1 MAWILF
7 LLSLA
12 GAWLAWN
19 VLRPSYSPARRAVVS
34 FLLGWLVGELG
45 LHHAI
50 LWTVMALVLAAN
62 GALESFVGQ
71 LGFLIT
77 IGTVFALV
85 YAWRLSFE
93 ASPAVERGLCEGLGP
108 DYRKEILPEVSA
120 RHRSDID
127 WWRVA
132 LPFFYRHPDVARV
145 RDIRYRRIRGVNL
158 HLDVWHHRSRP
169 KNAPVL
175 FEIHGGGW
183 IVGSK
188 NEQGIPMMVRMASQG
203 WVCVSA
209 NYRLSPH
216 ATWPDHLVDLKYAL
230 KWIKD
235 NVAEYGGDPEFIV
248 VVGQSAGGHL
258 ASMVA
263 LTADEPSL
271 QPGLE
276 GVDLSVEG
284 CISFYG
290 VYDFT
295 DRRGIYRNEGLK
307 EVLEEKVMKA
317 SLEEDRAAY
326 EQASPLTHIDPDTPP
341 FLVIHSDCDTLVPVD
356 EARRFVEDLRAV
368 TKNAIVY
375 IEIKGA
381 QHAWEIFHSVR
392 SELTLSG
399 IERFLGWLHSKHLA
413 KRAPEPATETPQAA
427 AG

>member
-1 MAWILF
+1 MSWLLF
-7 LLSLA
+7 LLSLV

-19 VLRPSYSPARRAVVS
+19 VHRPSYTPARNAVLS
-34 FLLGWLVGELG
+34 FFLGWLVGELG

-50 LWTVMALVLAAN
+50 LWSVVTLWLVAN
-62 GALESFVGQ
+62 GAAESFVGQ
-71 LGFLIT
+71 VGLLISLGT
-77 IGTVFALV
+77 IVALV
-85 YAWRLSFE
+85 VGWLQSF
-93 ASPAVERGLCEGLGP
+93 AAGPAVERGLCDGLGP
-108 DYRKEILPEVSA
+108 DYRKEIQPEIAA
-120 RHRSDID
+120 RHREQID
-127 WWRVA
+127 WWHVA
-132 LPFFYRHPDVARV
+132 LPFRFRHPDVARV

-183 IVGSK
+183 VVGSK
-188 NEQGIPMMVRMASQG
+188 NEQGIPMMVRMAAQG

-216 ATWPDHLVDLKYAL
+216 GTWPDHLVDLKYAL

-235 NVAEYGGDPEFIV
+235 HVAEYGGDPSFIV

-276 GVDLSVEG
+276 GFDASVQG

-295 DRRGIYRNEGLK
+295 DRRGIYRNDGLK
-307 EVLEEKVMKA
+307 QVLEEKVMKA

-356 EARRFVEDLRAV
+356 EARRFVDDLRAV

-375 IEIKGA
+375 IEVKGA

-399 IERFLGWLHSKHLA
+399 IERFLGWLRSKHLA
-413 KRAPEPATETPQAA
+413 KQEPIPDAEPSQAA